1 MSGSEP
7 VRAASLRDRIYEV
20 VCRIPYGKVATY
32 GQVATLAGA
41 RGHARQVGYAL
52 HDLTEG
58 AGVPWHRVIN
68 ARGEISLRR
77 SPGAEEDQR
86 SLLEAEGVELGAD
99 GGIDL
104 SRFRWQA
111 RPAPWE

>member
-1 MSGSEP
+1 MPGPERAS
-7 VRAASLRDRIYEV
+7 AASVRDRIYAV
-20 VCRIPYGKVATY
+20 VRSIPRGKVATY

-52 HDLTEG
+52 HGLADGTD
-58 AGVPWHRVIN
+58 VPWHRVIN
-68 ARGEISLRR
+68 ARGKISLRR
-77 SPGAEEDQR
+77 SGGAEEDQR
-86 SLLEAEGVELGAD
+86 SRLEAEGVTFDAERT
-99 GGIDL
+99 IDL

>member
-1 MSGSEP
+1 MPGSEP
-7 VRAASLRDRIYEV
+7 SSASSLRDRIYEV
-20 VCRIPYGKVATY
+20 VRRIPCGKVATY

-58 AGVPWHRVIN
+58 ADEPWHRVVN

-77 SPGAEEDQR
+77 SSGAEEDQR
-86 SLLEAEGVELGAD
+86 SRLESEAVEFDAAGR
-99 GGIDL
+99 IDL